1 MKYVNSHG
9 VTGSIKV
16 GDTPPPNIGFAHISL
31 SYEDIANIYF
41 LPWFISHVL
50 VRFVN
55 SSITH

>member
-1 MKYVNSHG
+1 MRYVNSHG

-16 GDTPPPNIGFAHISL
+16 GDAPAPGVAFAHISL

-55 SSITH
+55 ASTTH